1 MRKKLEKFKW
11 ESRFSI
17 SKATLNDKFQ
27 VKYEANKFVVD
38 LKSKTCIC
46 RGWQLIGMP
55 CIHAISAIHYM
66 RQNVDDYVDEY
77 FKRGMYL
84 NSYYLAIEP
93 INGRSM
99 WPEVS
104 GDPIHPPPF
113 KKMPGRPKISRKK
126 SIDEIRT
133 DPKDPTKL
141 SRHGIRMKCTICNE
155 YGHNKRGCHKK
166 DNPPQ

>member
-1 MRKKLEKFKW
+1 
-11 ESRFSI
+11 
-17 SKATLNDKFQ
+17 
-27 VKYEANKFVVD
+27 
-38 LKSKTCIC
+38 
-46 RGWQLIGMP
+46 
-55 CIHAISAIHYM
+55 M

-166 DNPPQ
+166 DNPPQQSENPPHQQSEQPPPQQSELAPQQVLSMVITIVNGLVKYSICC